1 LKFLVDMPVTP
12 LAVTHLRA
20 IGHDAVHAHE
30 IGLAR
35 AADTQVLDAARRNG
49 RVIITADLDYPR
61 LLALHQASRPGII
74 LFRGGAYSDADM
86 LGLLDRVLTHMPALD
101 LKESIVVVDRRRI
114 RRRALPIIE

>member
-1 LKFLVDMPVTP
+1 MPVTP

-35 AADTQVLDAARRNG
+35 ASDIQLLAAARREE
-49 RVIITADLDYPR
+49 RVIVTADLDYPR

-74 LFRGGAYSDADM
+74 LFRGGAYSDAEINRGVNRPM
-86 LGLLDRVLTHMPALD
+86 
-101 LKESIVVVDRRRI
+101 RR
-114 RRRALPIIE
+114 